1 MHSEVWSVDD
11 AATYDDDVAV
21 MFGPEALNPA
31 VDFLAGI
38 ASGGRA
44 LEFAIGSGRV
54 ALALADQG
62 VEVVGVELSQPMI
75 DVMRSK
81 LGSDRV
87 PVVSGDMASTR
98 VDGTFR
104 VVYLVFN
111 TITNLQTQEAQV
123 ACFENAAAHL
133 EPGGCFVIETFVP
146 ALQRIPFGECLVPFD
161 VSDDHIGIDEYDI
174 ANQMLVSHHV
184 SVRPNGT
191 TRSSGRFRYAWPAEY
206 DLMAQIAGMRLR
218 ERWADWNRSPFAST
232 STSHVSVWEK
242 TN

>member
-1 MHSEVWSVDD
+1 MHSEVWTADD
-11 AATYDDDVAV
+11 AATYDDEVAE
-21 MFGPEALNPA
+21 MFESEALSPA
-31 VDFLAGI
+31 ADFLAN
-38 ASGGRA
+38 AAAGGRA
-44 LEFAIGSGRV
+44 LEFAVGSGRV
-54 ALALADQG
+54 ALALADRG
-62 VEVVGVELSQPMI
+62 VEVVGIELSQAMI
-75 DVMRSK
+75 DVMQAK
-81 LGSDRV
+81 PGSDRV
-87 PVVSGDMASTR
+87 RVVCGDMASTG

-104 VVYLVFN
+104 LLYLVFN
-111 TITNLQTQEAQV
+111 TITNLLTQAAQV

-146 ALQRIPFGECLVPFD
+146 ALQRIPFGERLVPFD

-218 ERWADWNRSPFAST
+218 DRWADWNRSPFTST

-242 TN
+242 PN